1 MKADAILQF
10 AGRLV
15 SAVHKKKKIKKNL
28 RKSKE
33 INL

>member
-15 SAVHKKKKIKKNL
+15 SAVHKKKNKKKFKKI
-28 RKSKE
+28 
-33 INL
+33 

>member
-15 SAVHKKKKIKKNL
+15 SAVHKKKIKKNL

>member
-15 SAVHKKKKIKKNL
+15 SAVHKKKKNKK
-28 RKSKE
+28 KFKK
-33 INL
+33 I